1 MVGKL
6 KDRNKQTGE
15 SPYIT
20 FELLFGTDLYSQ
32 QLPDVHLDPRCQNF
46 LKMFVKIH
54 EDVGLSKTTG
64 PERIQKLR

>member
-20 FELLFGTDLYSQ
+20 FELLFDTDLYSQ

-46 LKMFVKIH
+46 LEMFVKIH
-54 EDVGLSKTTG
+54 EDVGLSKTIG